1 MSNVEVA
8 MNNVQDSGKKVKKER
23 KPAKPAKDNDQ
34 VSEEKVEKERKPAKP
49 AKDNDQVSEEKVEKE
64 RKPTMTIAMKRCMIF
79 AFNLINQL
87 NESGLLSDKEGAM
100 DSAQG
105 FIQLMSSPEDQLAF
119 YTKFLEDSTTQGK
132 IMNKYVKDKIK
143 AAKALVPKEKKPRAP
158 RKPKVQSE
166 SEAETDG
173 EPKEKKPRKPR
184 AKKEVNVVND
194 TDANIIGELVAA
206 AAVEN
211 TVVEPA
217 AEAVAPKAK
226 KPRAKKAEPVTTEA
240 PVAAAVEAPAPAP
253 KEKKPRAKKA
263 DKAPVPVTETV
274 AVATPAPK
282 EKKPRAKKGD
292 KAPEPAPVPAPV
304 EELTVDDADDDE
316 NIQTREFVLNGV
328 DYLIDDDNNVYT
340 VDESHD
346 LVGVY
351 NPATKTI
358 NPVEDD

>member
-1 MSNVEVA
+1 MSNVVEVA
-8 MNNVQDSGKKVKKER
+8 MNNVQ
-23 KPAKPAKDNDQ
+23 
-34 VSEEKVEKERKPAKP
+34 VSEEKVK
-49 AKDNDQVSEEKVEKE
+49 KE

-87 NESGLLSDKEGAM
+87 NESGLLSDEEGAM

-173 EPKEKKPRKPR
+173 EPKAPKEKKPRKPR

-217 AEAVAPKAK
+217 SEAVAPKAK
-226 KPRAKKAEPVTTEA
+226 KPRAKKAEPLTTEA

-274 AVATPAPK
+274 AATTPAPK

-292 KAPEPAPVPAPV
+292 KAPAPAPAPAPV
-304 EELTVDDADDDE
+304 EELTLDDADDDE

>member
-1 MSNVEVA
+1 MSNVEVT
-8 MNNVQDSGKKVKKER
+8 MNIENEVVAQKVKKER
-23 KPAKPAKDNDQ
+23 KPA
-34 VSEEKVEKERKPAKP
+34 
-49 AKDNDQVSEEKVEKE
+49 
-64 RKPTMTIAMKRCMIF
+64 MTIAMKRCMIF
-79 AFNLINQL
+79 AFNLINQM
-87 NESGLLSDKEGAM
+87 NESDLLSEKEGALET
-100 DSAQG
+100 AQG
-105 FIQLMSSPEDQLAF
+105 FIQLMSSPEDQFAF
-119 YTKFLEDSTTQGK
+119 YTKFLEDYATQGK

-143 AAKALVPKEKKPRAP
+143 AAKASAPKEKKARAP

-166 SEAETDG
+166 SETEADTGG
-173 EPKEKKPRKPR
+173 EPKAPKEKKARKPR

-211 TVVEPA
+211 TVVEA
-217 AEAVAPKAK
+217 TTEAVAPKAK
-226 KPRAKKAEPVTTEA
+226 KPRAKKAEPVAVATEEPVTVVDA
-240 PVAAAVEAPAPAP
+240 PVVAAAASAP
-253 KEKKPRAKKA
+253 KDKKPRAKKA
-263 DKAPVPVTETV
+263 PAQEGA
-274 AVATPAPK
+274 AVEAVSAPK

-292 KAPEPAPVPAPV
+292 KAPAPVPASAPAP
-304 EELTVDDADDDE
+304 ELTIDDAEEEEED

-340 VDESHD
+340 VDEAHD

>member
-8 MNNVQDSGKKVKKER
+8 MNNVQDSGKKVK
-23 KPAKPAKDNDQ
+23 
-34 VSEEKVEKERKPAKP
+34 KERKPAKP

-240 PVAAAVEAPAPAP
+240 PVAAAVEAPAAAP
-253 KEKKPRAKKA
+253 KEKKPRTKKA

>member
-1 MSNVEVA
+1 MSNVVEVE
-8 MNNVQDSGKKVKKER
+8 MNNVQVADQTVKKER
-23 KPAKPAKDNDQ
+23 KPAL
-34 VSEEKVEKERKPAKP
+34 
-49 AKDNDQVSEEKVEKE
+49 
-64 RKPTMTIAMKRCMIF
+64 TIAMKRCMIF

-240 PVAAAVEAPAPAP
+240 PVAAAVEAPVAAP

-263 DKAPVPVTETV
+263 DKAPVPATETV
-274 AVATPAPK
+274 AAATPAPK
-282 EKKPRAKKGD
+282 EKKPRTKKAD
-292 KAPEPAPVPAPV
+292 KAPAPAPAPAPV
-304 EELTVDDADDDE
+304 EELAIDDADDDE

-340 VDESHD
+340 IDEAHD

>member
-8 MNNVQDSGKKVKKER
+8 MNNVQDSGKKVK
-23 KPAKPAKDNDQ
+23 
-34 VSEEKVEKERKPAKP
+34 KERKPAKP

-87 NESGLLSDKEGAM
+87 NESDLLSDKEGAM

-226 KPRAKKAEPVTTEA
+226 KPRAKKAEPVTTES
-240 PVAAAVEAPAPAP
+240 PVAAAVEAPVAAP
-253 KEKKPRAKKA
+253 KEKKPRTKKA

>member
-8 MNNVQDSGKKVKKER
+8 MNNVQDSGKKVK
-23 KPAKPAKDNDQ
+23 
-34 VSEEKVEKERKPAKP
+34 KERKPAKP